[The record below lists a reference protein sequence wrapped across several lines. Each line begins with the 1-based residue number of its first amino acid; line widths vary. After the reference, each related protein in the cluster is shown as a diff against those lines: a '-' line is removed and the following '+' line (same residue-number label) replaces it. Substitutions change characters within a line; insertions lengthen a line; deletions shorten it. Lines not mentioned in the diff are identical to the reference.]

1 MIHLGVSMK
10 LPDRDRLRLLWL
22 ALGGIIPF
30 LSFFFES
37 RIPREVKGYLSGR
50 EAAAAA
56 EPVESMQ

>member
-1 MIHLGVSMK
+1 MHNE
-10 LPDRDRLRLLWL
+10 PLRLGILGAARI